1 MVDFIVD
8 ILNAISSGISQSQVD
23 DLLKTPA
30 AYNSSMYNLSLSIAQ
45 TAVKPVASM
54 VLAIVFTL
62 ELAMVSSKVDGDRE
76 LGVKMVAS
84 AMIRIMLVF
93 TAAQHSE
100 LLLKAIDQLGQSV
113 MDSFVSASP
122 TSGDASGL
130 GLGDQMRD
138 DIDAAGWLGQ
148 LPCIV
153 LLIIPFLVSK
163 AASIV
168 FTVVLLLRF
177 VQIYLT
183 AAFNPLPIAFIACD
197 ETRQWGVN
205 YFRQYA
211 TLVFQCATLYLA
223 VVLYRAFVGN
233 VMSVSGYEKD
243 SSLSGWITSNFS
255 NLLLASVLLIG
266 IVMVSNGVAKKLFGG
281 E

>member
-62 ELAMVSSKVDGDRE
+62 ELARVSSKVDGDRE

-113 MDSFVSASP
+113 MDSFVSVSP